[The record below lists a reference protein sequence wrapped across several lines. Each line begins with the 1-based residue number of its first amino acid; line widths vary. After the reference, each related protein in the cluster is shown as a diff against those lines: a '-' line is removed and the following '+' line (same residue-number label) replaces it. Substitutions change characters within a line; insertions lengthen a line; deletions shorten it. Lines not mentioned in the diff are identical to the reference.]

1 MASLNDLPP
10 RQQWIV
16 AGVLCVALI
25 FIYYFQFWS
34 ANATE
39 IDRLYTQSVEIR
51 NEINRIR
58 AIAAELP
65 ELQAELAQ
73 LEGRLEIL
81 RNILPEQYE
90 TADLLRGVA
99 AIAAQSNLELR
110 DLEFKDPV
118 PYEFYA
124 ESPIEL
130 EFDGSFHDLAR
141 FFDRIGKF
149 ARIINVDDVDINAL
163 DGEASHT
170 VNATVTAKTFIFLED
185 ETPDEDDGPGEQPAR
200 RGGRR

>member
-16 AGVLCVALI
+16 AGVLCVALV

-34 ANATE
+34 ANATQIE
-39 IDRLYTQSVEIR
+39 RLHNQSLELR
-51 NEINRIR
+51 NEVNEMR
-58 AIAAELP
+58 AIAAGLP
-65 ELQAELAQ
+65 ELQVEVAE

-90 TADLLRGVA
+90 TADLLRGVGT
-99 AIAAQSNLELR
+99 IAAQSNLELR

-130 EFDGSFHDLAR
+130 ELEGSFHDLAR

-149 ARIINVDDVDINAL
+149 ARIINVDDVDISAL

-170 VNATVTAKTFIFLED
+170 VNATVTAKTFIFIED
-185 ETPDEDDGPGEQPAR
+185 ETPDEDEEEPQPAR